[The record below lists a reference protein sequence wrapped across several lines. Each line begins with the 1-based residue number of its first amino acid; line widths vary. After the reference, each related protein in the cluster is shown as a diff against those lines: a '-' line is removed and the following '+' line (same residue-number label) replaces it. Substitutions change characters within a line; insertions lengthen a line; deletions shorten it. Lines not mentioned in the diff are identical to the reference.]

1 MDPQQTGEPSERSAQ
16 VWKPPLLMAVN
27 PIGSG
32 VAVGIGG
39 VVRVL
44 VGADVGVGVGVGL
57 GDDVAVG
64 EGIGVGTAVGIASMV
79 ASTLAS
85 MVDAAIVAFTP
96 ASMVASVSEVGL
108 ASSWH
113 ARVENSITAAK
124 MATIDLVMNALQSD
138 ISSYQ
143 SKWCIQASLAY
154 DFLLH

>member
-39 VVRVL
+39 GVR
-44 VGADVGVGVGVGL
+44 L

-143 SKWCIQASLAY
+143 SKCGVQAGLAY
-154 DFLLH
+154 AFLLHQGVIKAWRP